1 MTYLE
6 RLCVFGRDGCDG
18 GKDERI
24 IALNKLHT
32 SVQTILIRYEKKTE
46 SYNYFNLLNSAKN
59 VHII

>member
-32 SVQTILIRYEKKTE
+32 SVQTILIRYEKKK
-46 SYNYFNLLNSAKN
+46 KN
-59 VHII
+59 GKLQLF